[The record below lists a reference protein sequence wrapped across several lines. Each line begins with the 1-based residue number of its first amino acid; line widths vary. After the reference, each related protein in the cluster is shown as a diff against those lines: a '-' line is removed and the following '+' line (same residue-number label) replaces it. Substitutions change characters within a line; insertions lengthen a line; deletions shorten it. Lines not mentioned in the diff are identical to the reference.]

1 MSGGM
6 MSDFFAIG
14 KTVKSW
20 GLKGELV
27 VQPLTDRPERFQA
40 LKKVWVG
47 IANSELSLFQLEETR
62 IKGQAIHLRLQEIC
76 TRDAAD
82 TLVGKYLY
90 VTDEDLVR
98 LPEGTHFVHDI
109 IGSRV
114 IDERGRKVG
123 TVEEVWKLPAN
134 DVYVVRQGKREH
146 LVPAVQSIIERID
159 TQKKQVH
166 VRMME
171 GFEESQE

>member
-1 MSGGM
+1 

-14 KTVKSW
+14 KIVKSR
-20 GLKGELV
+20 GLKGDLV
-27 VQPLTDRPERFQA
+27 VQPLTDRPERFKA

-47 IANSELSLFQLEETR
+47 IANSNPLPFQLEDTR
-62 IKGQAIHLRLQEIC
+62 VKGRAIHLRLQEIG

-82 TLVGKYLY
+82 ALVGKYLY

-98 LPEGTHFVHDI
+98 LPQGTHFVHDI
-109 IGSRV
+109 IGSLV
-114 IDERGRKVG
+114 IDEQGRKIG

-146 LVPAVQSIIERID
+146 LVPAVQSVIEKID
-159 TQKKQVH
+159 TQGKQIQ
-166 VRMME
+166 VRMT
-171 GFEESQE
+171 GAFEETQE

>member
-1 MSGGM
+1 M
-6 MSDFFAIG
+6 MSDFFAVG
-14 KTVKSW
+14 KIVKSR
-20 GLKGELV
+20 GLRGDLV
-27 VQPLTDRPERFQA
+27 IQPLTDHPERFQA

-47 IANSELSLFQLEETR
+47 TVNSDPSPYQLKDTR
-62 IKGQAIHLRLQEIC
+62 VKGRAIHLHLQEIG

-82 TLVGKYLY
+82 VLVGKYLY

-98 LPEGTHFVHDI
+98 LPQGTHFVHDI

-114 IDERGRKVG
+114 IDEQGRKVG

-134 DVYVVRQGKREH
+134 DVYVVREGKREL

-159 TQKKQVH
+159 AQRKQVH
-166 VRMME
+166 VRMMK
-171 GFEESQE
+171 GLEESQQ

>member
-14 KTVKSW
+14 KIVKSR

-47 IANSELSLFQLEETR
+47 IANSDPSLFQLEEVR
-62 IKGQAIHLRLQEIC
+62 VKGQAIHLRLQEIG

-82 TLVGKYLY
+82 ALVGKYLY

-98 LPEGTHFVHDI
+98 PPQGTHFVHDI

-114 IDERGRKVG
+114 IDEQGREVG
-123 TVEEVWKLPAN
+123 TVEEIWKLPAN
-134 DVYVVRQGKREH
+134 DVYVVRQGKRER

-171 GFEESQE
+171 DFVESQE

>member
-14 KTVKSW
+14 KIVKSR

-40 LKKVWVG
+40 LNKVWVG
-47 IANSELSLFQLEETR
+47 TANSDASPFQLEDTR
-62 IKGQAIHLRLQEIC
+62 VKGQAIHLRLHEIC

-82 TLVGKYLY
+82 ALVGKYLY

-98 LPEGTHFVHDI
+98 LPQGTHFVHDV

-114 IDERGRKVG
+114 IDERGRKIG

-146 LVPAVQSIIERID
+146 LVPAVQSVIERID
-159 TQKKQVH
+159 TQKKQVR
-166 VRMME
+166 VRMIE
-171 GFEESQE
+171 SFEESQG